1 MKAPRTL
8 IPLAL
13 ATAVA
18 LQGPSGAFELKGK
31 IDPAFVY
38 FNQPNDGGWTQS
50 FNEAKPELEAL
61 VGKSIIAVEKVP
73 EDNAQVTTVVER
85 LIQRGKNVIIGTAY
99 GYSDAFLALSKKYPN
114 VAFLNANG
122 TTNGPNLGSF
132 YGRTYQSQYL
142 CGMVAG
148 SMSKTGKLGFVA
160 ANPIG
165 SVVWSVNA
173 YALGAQAANPKATV
187 SVVYTGAW
195 NDPVKERQAAS
206 ALIDQGSDVIGQGVD
221 TPTSQIVAQERGVYA
236 TGNWRDMSEF
246 APKSNLC
253 SQVWVWGKFLSPE
266 LAAIKAGTWKP
277 AQYGNFGG
285 IDKGGTDIACCNKA
299 VPADIADRV
308 KAARKEIIDGKDVF
322 AGPLKDRDGT
332 ERVAAGAH
340 LTDAQLWGM
349 NWYVP
354 GVTTSQ

>member
-1 MKAPRTL
+1 MKKFT
-8 IPLAL
+8 IAL
-13 ATAVA
+13 GFTAF
-18 LQGPSGAFELKGK
+18 LLSGVSSHAFELSSK

-38 FNQPNDGGWTQS
+38 FNAANDGGWTQS
-50 FNEAKPELEAL
+50 FDEAKPKLEET
-61 VGKSIIAVEKVP
+61 VGGKIIAVEKVP

-99 GYSDAFLALSKKYPN
+99 GYSDAFLTLSKKYPH

-132 YGRTYQSQYL
+132 YGRTYESQYL

-148 SMSKTGKLGFVA
+148 SMSKSGKLGFVA

-165 SVVWSVNA
+165 SVVWSINA
-173 YALGAQAANPKATV
+173 YTLGAQSVNPNATV
-187 SVVYTGAW
+187 SVVFTGTW

-221 TPTSQIVAQERGVYA
+221 TPTSQIVAQERKVYS

-246 APKSNLC
+246 APKANLC
-253 SQVWVWGKFLSPE
+253 SQVWVWDKFLSPE
-266 LAAIKAGTWKP
+266 LKAIADGKWQP
-277 AQYGNFGG
+277 SQFGNFAG
-285 IDKGGTDIACCNKA
+285 IEKGGTDVALSKTL
-299 VPADIADRV
+299 VSADLSKKVLAERDEIV
-308 KAARKEIIDGKDVF
+308 KGKDVF
-322 AGPLKDRDGT
+322 AGPLKDSDGK

-340 LTDAQLWGM
+340 LTDADLWGM
-349 NWYVP
+349 NWYVS
-354 GVTTSQ
+354 GVKTSQ